1 MFKKLL
7 SMILACLVAGVAY
20 AQPIAAKTN
29 PEKEARF
36 MEKVRAGIAKLGT
49 GPEAR
54 IELKLRDKQK
64 LKGYVSQT
72 SAESFTII
80 GANGQATQV
89 AYPQVKQVK
98 GNNLAAGV
106 KIAIGVA
113 VVIGVIFLIGV
124 LSIPKS

>member
-1 MFKKLL
+1 MFKKIL
-7 SMILACLVAGVAY
+7 SLTLACLVACLTY
-20 AQPIAAKTN
+20 AQPIAASPN
-29 PEKEARF
+29 PEKEAQF
-36 MEKVRAGIAKLGT
+36 VEKVRAGVARLGT

-54 IELKLRDKQK
+54 VELKLRDKQK
-64 LKGYVSQT
+64 LKGYVSQAST
-72 SAESFTII
+72 ESFTVI

-89 AYPQVKQVK
+89 AYAQVKQVK

-124 LSIPKS
+124 LAIPES